1 MQAND
6 RNDIDKSASH
16 IIHPGSRH
24 LFRYWEAL
32 RAERAC
38 PTRAE
43 VEMAKLSQVLPS
55 VAIMETSQRGTWYFR
70 LAGSEVC
77 ELLQKQV
84 TGEDALLGFDAFE
97 RDVVGKTL
105 NIAAERLQP
114 ALIRMRL
121 IGTGSHTLAAEML
134 AMPVRDVASGKV
146 QLLGGLFGFKG
157 ENDQFKGL
165 LLRRELVSARLIWT
179 EHEHGDRLLEQVG
192 RKAPPQLTV
201 IQGGLAK

>member
-38 PTRAE
+38 PTRVE
-43 VEMAKLSQVLPS
+43 IEMARLAQVLPNI
-55 VAIMETSQRGTWYFR
+55 AIMEFSERGHWHFR

-77 ELLQKQV
+77 EILQKQA
-84 TGEDALLGFDAFE
+84 TGQDALTGFDPFE
-97 RDVVGKTL
+97 RSVVSKTL

-114 ALIRMRL
+114 ALVRMRMV
-121 IGTGSHTLAAEML
+121 GTGTIAMATEML
-134 AMPVRDVASGKV
+134 ALPVRASHIFTGP
-146 QLLGGLFGFKG
+146 
-157 ENDQFKGL
+157 
-165 LLRRELVSARLIWT
+165 S
-179 EHEHGDRLLEQVG
+179 
-192 RKAPPQLTV
+192 
-201 IQGGLAK
+201 GLAV